1 MSDAG
6 IIIGPDEIL
15 ARLPHRFPFLLVDRA
30 HSYVEGESI
39 VGIKCVSA
47 GEPYFQG
54 HFPENPVM
62 PGVLIIEA
70 LAQTGALLMSKTLSA
85 TVAETLILFIGVEH
99 ARFRKPVRPG
109 DVLEMPVRVVANRRG
124 IFRFEGEALVNGVK
138 VAEADFSA
146 TSAPRQPVEDSQ

>member
-1 MSDAG
+1 MTDASHM
-6 IIIGPDEIL
+6 IGPDEIL
-15 ARLPHRFPFLLVDRA
+15 ARLPHRFPFLMVDRA

-62 PGVLIIEA
+62 PGVLMIEA
-70 LAQTGALLMSKTLSA
+70 LAQTGALLMSKTLDA
-85 TVAETLILFIGVEH
+85 DIANTLILFIGVDR

-109 DVLEMPVRVVANRRG
+109 DVLDMPVRVLANRRG
-124 IFRFEGEALVNGVK
+124 LFRFEGEARVNGVK
-138 VAEADFSA
+138 VAEAEFSA
-146 TSAPRQPVEDSQ
+146 TSAQRQSQGEPS

>member
-1 MSDAG
+1 MSDTG
-6 IIIGPDEIL
+6 NMIVPDEIL

-54 HFPENPVM
+54 HFPGNPVM
-62 PGVLIIEA
+62 PGVLMIEA
-70 LAQTGALLMSKTLSA
+70 LAQTGALLMSKTLDA
-85 TVAETLILFIGVEH
+85 DIGNTVILFIGVDR

-124 IFRFEGEALVNGVK
+124 LFRFEGEARVNGAK
-138 VAEADFSA
+138 VAEAEFSA
-146 TSAPRQPVEDSQ
+146 TSAQRQNGQEA